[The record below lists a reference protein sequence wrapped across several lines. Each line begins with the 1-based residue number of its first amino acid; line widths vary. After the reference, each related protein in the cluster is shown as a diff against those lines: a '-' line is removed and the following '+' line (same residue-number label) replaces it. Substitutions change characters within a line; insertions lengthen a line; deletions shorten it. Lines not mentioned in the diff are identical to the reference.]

1 MTFVET
7 QTKMG
12 EIFEGLKLLEVH
24 VQSAQKDLDKAVE
37 EEARCRAGLEQ
48 AKSRLKECKRQD
60 LVKIEEF
67 VDIEQSVRTVSSYL
81 EQSKALRVTI
91 QASLSALKKERDVL
105 QASYDSLGSSL
116 DKADNILVL
125 CIK

>member
-37 EEARCRAGLEQ
+37 EEARCKAGLEQ
-48 AKSRLKECKRQD
+48 AKGRLKECKRQD

>member
-12 EIFEGLKLLEVH
+12 SIFEALKVLEVH
-24 VQSAQKDLDKAVE
+24 VQSAQIDLDKAIE
-37 EEARCRAGLEQ
+37 EEGRCKAGLEQ
-48 AKSRLKECKRQD
+48 AKGRLKECKGKD

-91 QASLSALKKERDVL
+91 QASLAALKKDRNRL
-105 QASYDSLGSSL
+105 QASYDSLGHSL
-116 DKADNILVL
+116 DKIDNLLVL

>member
-12 EIFEGLKLLEVH
+12 EIFEALKLLEVH
-24 VQSAQKDLDKAVE
+24 IQSAQKDLDKAIE

-67 VDIEQSVRTVSSYL
+67 VDIEQSVRTVTSYL

-91 QASLSALKKERDVL
+91 QASLSAFKKERDVL
-105 QASYDSLGSSL
+105 QASYDSLGDSL
-116 DKADNILVL
+116 DKVDNILVL